1 MCRAMNR
8 RQLLAATVAAAALP
22 LPAFAAIRTQW
33 KVRGSEGFDALCFL
47 GPLSGK
53 PLYTRYYEAELAE
66 FRPRFASEA
75 QSALDRLQKSAD
87 AQGSLLAPG
96 LCTML
101 SAAPDATL
109 DEVILAVREAET
121 RVMPTYKASQY
132 WNQEGWDAFLGG
144 RADLLLV
151 LGGLRDAGFPDF
163 RRRFIQSK
171 LDPKITAL
179 SARLATLDVISEQER
194 LIGRKLDPGIE
205 VVLLWFSK
213 PHGVRIQGQRF
224 LSHVDYPDELTIR
237 ISGHEILHPPFPME
251 GPTAKAAIATL
262 EKDPLIVRI
271 LKEHDPA
278 FGYNT
283 MEGIL
288 NEDTVQA
295 LDQIVA
301 ERLGVSIPP
310 AKRWANADDGMHVV
324 AAGLYGMLKTE
335 GYDRTGGNI
344 EAWMADAVKIGKLT
358 PANLHP
364 SASKVLDV
372 PVDGL
377 WPRKKPA

>member
-1 MCRAMNR
+1 MNR
-8 RQLLAATVAAAALP
+8 RQLLAAAAAAALP

-53 PLYTRYYEAELAE
+53 PLYTRYYPTELAE
-66 FRPRFASEA
+66 FRPKFAPEA
-75 QSALDRLQKSAD
+75 QAALDRVQKLAD
-87 AQGSLLAPG
+87 SKGWLLAPG

-109 DEVILAVREAET
+109 DDIILAVREAET
-121 RVMPTYKASQY
+121 RVLPTYKASQY
-132 WNQEGWDAFLGG
+132 WDQENWDLVLAG
-144 RADLLLV
+144 RADLLAV
-151 LGGLRDAGFPDF
+151 LSGLRDADFPAF
-163 RRRFIQSK
+163 RRRFMEPK
-171 LDPKITAL
+171 LEPRVAAL
-179 SARLATLDVISEQER
+179 SARLATMDVIAEQER

-205 VVLLWFSK
+205 IVLLWFSK
-213 PHGVRIQGQRF
+213 PHGTRIQGQRF

-237 ISGHEILHPPFPME
+237 IAGHEILHPPFAMD

-295 LDQIVA
+295 LDQIIA
-301 ERLGVSIPP
+301 ERLGVAIPP
-310 AKRWANADDGMHVV
+310 AKRWADADDGMHVV
-324 AAGLYGMLKTE
+324 AAGLYGMLKAE
-335 GYDRTGGNI
+335 GFDRTGGNI
-344 EAWMADAVKIGKLT
+344 EAWMADAVKSGKLA
-358 PANLHP
+358 PAKLHA
-364 SASKVLDV
+364 SASKVLEV
-372 PVDGL
+372 PADGL
-377 WPRKKPA
+377 WPRKKATT